1 MLIIAKIIAKIAPKN
16 MIKTEDYMD
25 KTLKFNEK
33 PKKPFGIKD
42 KIGYL
47 FGDFGN
53 DFTFI
58 LSSSFL
64 LKFYTDV
71 MGISAAVVGVVMMA
85 ARFVD
90 AFTDVAMGRI
100 CDISRPRKNGKFK
113 PWIRRM
119 CAPVAISSFLI
130 YQSSLSDMST
140 GFKIAWLAVT
150 YILWG
155 SIFYT
160 SINIPYGS
168 MASAISAEPADR
180 QSLSTWRSMGASLA
194 GAVIGAGVPLLV
206 YTKAERDGVLVTV
219 MRGKAFT
226 AVAGVLSVLC
236 VIAYLICYYL
246 TTERVIPEH
255 TEKSER
261 PGIGKLLINA
271 AKNRALISV
280 IAASIVMLLSQL
292 TLQGMANYIYPNYYN
307 NSTAMSVSTLAMLA
321 AMFIAAAIS
330 KPLATKIG
338 KAETSAASNLLA
350 AGICL
355 LLFFVRPSNVWVYVA
370 FSFAAWLGL
379 GIFSMVSWALITDV
393 IDDAEIK
400 NGIREDGSIY
410 ALYSFARK
418 LGQAAAAGL
427 TGGLLTLIGYSDR
440 TAFDKNVLDGI
451 FNISTLLPALG
462 FGLLALI
469 LWFWYPLNK
478 KRVNENVRILKEKRG
493 E

>member
-1 MLIIAKIIAKIAPKN
+1 MDNTANRQKN
-16 MIKTEDYMD
+16 RHR
-25 KTLKFNEK
+25 
-33 PKKPFGIKD
+33 PFGIRD

-47 FGDFGN
+47 LGDFGN
-53 DFTFI
+53 DFTFV

-71 MGISAAVVGVVMMA
+71 MGVSAAIVGAVMML

-100 CDISRPRKNGKFK
+100 CDKTRPGRTGKFK

-130 YQSSLSDMST
+130 YQSSLADMSL
-140 GFKIAWLAVT
+140 GFKVAWLAVT

-168 MASAISAEPADR
+168 MASAISAEPLDR

-194 GAVIGAGVPLLV
+194 GLVIGAGIPLVV
-206 YTKAERDGVLVTV
+206 YEQAERGGMTVTV
-219 MRGKAFT
+219 MRGERFT
-226 AVAGVLSVLC
+226 AIAGVLSLLAI
-236 VIAYLICYYL
+236 IAYIACYYL

-255 TEKSER
+255 AAHDER
-261 PGIGKLLINA
+261 GGVGRMIRNSF
-271 AKNRALISV
+271 KNRALVSV
-280 IAASIVMLLSQL
+280 IAASVVMLLSQL

-307 NSTAMSVSTLAMLA
+307 NSTAMSVSTVAMVI
-321 AMFIAAAIS
+321 AMFIAAGVS
-330 KPLATKIG
+330 KPLSARIG
-338 KAETSAASNLLA
+338 KAEMSCAANALA
-350 AGICL
+350 AAICL
-355 LLFFVRPSNVWVYVA
+355 ILFFVRPSSVWVYVA
-370 FSFAAWLGL
+370 FNFLAWLGL
-379 GIFSMVSWALITDV
+379 GIYTMVTWALITDV

-427 TGGLLTLIGYSDR
+427 TGALLTAIGYSEA
-440 TAFDKNVLDGI
+440 TAFDRGVLDGI
-451 FNISTLLPALG
+451 FNIATLLPAIG
-462 FGLLALI
+462 FALLALI
-469 LWFWYPLNK
+469 LWFWYPLHK
-478 KRVNENVRILKEKRG
+478 KQVERNVEILKEKRR
-493 E
+493 